1 MKKLF
6 IFLVALLL
14 SIPAYSQGLFTLTG
28 WELSEVP
35 ITGGEGKTAVAGY
48 RIQYSSDFVAA
59 VEFIDASGDTTT
71 AFVRP
76 DDSAVELP
84 LRAYPS
90 SSMID
95 SPYFRQIGSTIYYR
109 NQSNEMR
116 ALVINPN
123 DTYSDN
129 FFTNADQ
136 FAINQNG
143 EMVIIYGNSVNYRE
157 TNGTLHSLND
167 NYDFNSSDYNPY
179 CTDTYINADASVR
192 KFVFEWE
199 SGFMVGT
206 PQSSWGDFQKWYMK
220 DGNIHGIPAKLNAY
234 IAWYCTHSGSA
245 YDIYLGELSNASSC
259 RSMELSSNGYFVCN
273 EKNIYSTGDESTD
286 AEKFVFPVPMSA
298 TNFRL
303 SNSDSKLYASSS
315 TASLYPKGLWRIDI
329 IGPTATQINS
339 GNNITHLAAYTDSTS
354 DVVIFCGTRYSDS
367 TPVIVQIDNADATP
381 DTTEVES
388 ACNSLTPL
396 H

>member
-6 IFLVALLL
+6 IFLVAFML

-28 WELSEVP
+28 WELAEIP

-71 AFVRP
+71 VFVRP

-109 NQSNEMR
+109 NQSNEVR

-123 DTYSDN
+123 DSYTDD
-129 FFTNADQ
+129 FFTDANQ
-136 FAINQNG
+136 FVINQNG
-143 EMVIIYGNSVNYRE
+143 EMVIIYGDSVNYRE
-157 TNGTLHSLND
+157 TDGTLHSLNETYSF
-167 NYDFNSSDYNPY
+167 NYPDCSSAQF
-179 CTDTYINADASVR
+179 INAQANVR

-199 SGFMVGT
+199 NGFMIGT
-206 PQSSWGDFQKWYMK
+206 PESSSGDFQKWFMK
-220 DGNIHGIPAKLNAY
+220 DGSIYGIPAKLDAY
-234 IAWYCTHSGSA
+234 TAWYCTASGPAS
-245 YDIYLGELSNASSC
+245 DIYLNEQSGPSSC
-259 RSMELSSNGYFVCN
+259 YSRNLLSDGVLICN
-273 EKNIYSTGDESTD
+273 YSVYSTGDESSD
-286 AEKFVFPVPMSA
+286 AEKFNYPVTMNA
-298 TNFRL
+298 NDFRL
-303 SNSDSKLYASSS
+303 VTSDSKLYVSS
-315 TASLYPKGLWRIDI
+315 TRSNGTPKGLYRMELM
-329 IGPTATQINS
+329 GSTATQINS
-339 GNNITHLAAYTDSTS
+339 GNNITQLAAYTDSTS

-367 TPVIVQIDNADATP
+367 TPVIVQIDNADTTP

-388 ACNSLTPL
+388 ECNSLTPL